1 MTEFPRQSL
10 AQTGLEVPRIA
21 LGCAHIGKK
30 GREEAIGIVHSAL
43 ELGIDYLDTAPLYK
57 TEEYLGEA
65 LQGVPRDSY
74 ILATKIGRLPDGRG
88 GFIFDYSRD
97 GVLRSLE
104 NSLNA
109 LKIDRV
115 DILHIHDPDVEDKYE
130 EALHQGYPALD
141 ELRSQGVVSAIGAGM
156 NEWEMELDFSRAGN
170 FDCFLL
176 AGRYTL
182 LEQTALGA
190 LQEWRER
197 GIGVFAGGIFN
208 SGILATGDG
217 EVASYNYE
225 LAPPH
230 IRAKARELERVCK
243 SHQVPLNAA
252 AIQFVWAHPA
262 YTTLIPGADRI
273 PQVADNLRALDFE
286 IPPAFWQELV
296 ECGLVDAEAPL
307 PGTPDA
313 WA

>member
-1 MTEFPRQSL
+1 MSEIPRRTL
-10 AQTGLEVPRIA
+10 GQTGLEFTRIA
-21 LGCAHIGKK
+21 QGCAHIGKF

-57 TEEYLGEA
+57 SEEYMGEA
-65 LQGVPRDSY
+65 LQGIPRDSY
-74 ILATKIGRLPDGRG
+74 TLATKIGRLPDGRG
-88 GFIFDYSRD
+88 GFIFDYTRD

-109 LKIDRV
+109 LKLDRV

-130 EALHQGYPALD
+130 EALREGYPALD

-197 GIGVFAGGIFN
+197 GISVFAGGIFN
-208 SGILATGDG
+208 SGILATGDS
-217 EVASYNYE
+217 EVASYEYD

-230 IRAKARELERVCK
+230 IRAKARELEAVCRR
-243 SHQVPLNAA
+243 HQVPLNAA
-252 AIQFVWAHPA
+252 ALQFVWAHPA
-262 YTTLIPGADRI
+262 YAALIVGADRVA
-273 PQVADNLRALDFE
+273 QVADNLAAFEVE

-307 PGTPDA
+307 PGASDA
-313 WA
+313 RA